1 MTDTIKIIESQQ
13 VFAKNMYLDF
23 MSKRFGITPCCIS
36 DLPGSKI
43 KKQLCDWNELK
54 KDIPTIT
61 SMSSEIFIPSPYSE
75 PNFPCLDPLAP
86 TWCRDCGY
94 FIPDN
99 ANELYKALA
108 RLDAIVKELCVEKEQ
123 LEAELLK
130 TTISIKEL
138 EAKKVIVQ
146 KALLEFEDLLEQN
159 TILLKELEQRFLE
172 EGCEGPEPPDSC
184 ESLQEELKSTLV
196 FVDKLAQ
203 EVDAYSQQLK
213 DIESI
218 IVELNNTITEL
229 TEKIA
234 KVQTQIDEVDL
245 EIQQVQSLFC
255 DDSECITVS
264 VIDEH
269 GDPVEGYQI
278 IIDGGNSGYTDSNGM
293 FEYNIPNASVDTK
306 HTLQICYCFETAGNC
321 RQQKINIVVNTG
333 KDKVI
338 CEVLQSCD
346 QIDVVNTIMTPPSS
360 RCLLINNDTPA
371 NDVPKA

>member
-99 ANELYKALA
+99 ADELYKQLA
-108 RLDAIVKELCVEKEQ
+108 RLNAIVKELCVEREQ

-130 TTISIKEL
+130 TTLSIKEL
-138 EAKKVIVQ
+138 EAKKALIE
-146 KALLEFEDLLEQN
+146 ATLLEVEDLLQQN
-159 TILLKELEQRFLE
+159 IILLKELEQRFND
-172 EGCEGPEPPDSC
+172 EGCDGPEPPDNC
-184 ESLQEELKSTLV
+184 ELLQKELKSVLV
-196 FVDKLAQ
+196 LVDKL
-203 EVDAYSQQLK
+203 SQQVSDYTQEIK
-213 DIESI
+213 DIESLI
-218 IVELNNTITEL
+218 TEFNTIIIEI

-234 KVQTQIDEVDL
+234 KVQAQIDDVDL

-264 VIDEH
+264 VIDQH
-269 GDPVEGYQI
+269 GDPVEGYEI
-278 IIDGGNSGYTDSNGM
+278 VIDGGNSGYTDSNGM
-293 FEYNIPNASVDTK
+293 LEYNVPNASVDTK
-306 HTLQICYCFETAGNC
+306 HTLQICYCFDTAGNC
-321 RQQKINIVVNTG
+321 RQQKINVVVNTG
-333 KDKVI
+333 KDKAT

-346 QIDVVNTIMTPPSS
+346 QINVISTIITPPSS
-360 RCLLINNDTPA
+360 RCLLITNNDPT
-371 NDVPKA
+371 KA